1 MSATLTQGFQH
12 NLISI
17 SGEKNT
23 HTFKHSERPFF
34 FPQSKTLWNV
44 RVVLYVNL
52 ALFGLQAG
60 GDMIMSHLSVL
71 QWREGACKT
80 DKKMLKKPSCA
91 DRLDAPSLHVA
102 AAPRASHSKHGEQLF

>member
-34 FPQSKTLWNV
+34 FSAVENTVERACCTV
-44 RVVLYVNL
+44 REPGTVWASSRRRYDN
-52 ALFGLQAG
+52 
-60 GDMIMSHLSVL
+60 
-71 QWREGACKT
+71 E
-80 DKKMLKKPSCA
+80 
-91 DRLDAPSLHVA
+91 PSLSLTVE
-102 AAPRASHSKHGEQLF
+102 RGCL